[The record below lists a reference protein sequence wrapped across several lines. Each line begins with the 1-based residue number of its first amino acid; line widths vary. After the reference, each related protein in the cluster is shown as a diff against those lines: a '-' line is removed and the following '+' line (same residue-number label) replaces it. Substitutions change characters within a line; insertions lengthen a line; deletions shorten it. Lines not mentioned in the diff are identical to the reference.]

1 MPQISR
7 LDVRGLRG
15 ILGQRSLIFDGK
27 SILLFGENGTGKSSF
42 VDALEWLFT
51 GRITTLDGRAQ
62 ELSSQKHGPHIRSS
76 APPFVSLTFSAPENV
91 TIDSMRTP
99 TNLSVSM
106 GQYLAGAKENL
117 YIMRRSQLSRF
128 IDSQPR
134 DRYALLRP
142 FIPLGRIDELEESF
156 RNAADLTKE
165 ELREVAYRTDRLVA
179 ELKLRFA
186 LGSGVAMPTEVDLA
200 TSISKSLVEQ
210 GLASIDHLGEIA
222 ERIISLDAV
231 LSEFGD
237 LSRQSTLLAAI
248 HAIDQVKNSIP
259 VADIEVDLNT
269 IISLRQRETRE
280 AAVFYESVLEQG
292 AKWIQDER
300 RTDCPLCEQPI
311 NPDLVVSRARERL
324 REMQEV
330 VRLRAAARKS
340 SAQAQEAIR
349 TAIRAVNNA
358 IDTLG
363 IVPDVRENQALFAL
377 RTALTEISQRIQ
389 GDFNQTDPAKILQS
403 LDQFRGGGPHDQALD
418 ALLHALK
425 EVLSLLPSQETAR
438 GLLTLRQ
445 RLQEASRL
453 WSEYQ
458 ESAKSRHSA
467 AATANAAEL
476 IYKTCQA
483 ARKEVVQSLY
493 DELSGDIN
501 RIYVLFHPEEHHGGI
516 HLGIREAV
524 QGSAYLRSNYYDRA
538 DEDVRAYYSE
548 AHLDTLGLSIF
559 LALRIWHRRT
569 HPNFDLLVLDDVL
582 TSVDTGHLVRVSELL
597 LKEFSD
603 YQILL
608 TTHDRIWFEHLRDIQ
623 SRCRVANRFVNK
635 IIHKWTID
643 DGPDLREPED
653 ERNDLGLRLLNGE
666 PKDIA
671 STAGRLLE
679 HVLQEMRYNFRLGIG
694 ARRGELYEIGD
705 LWPAFEAEIRKNYP
719 SLYQVA
725 KEPLDALNVRWP
737 LRNWVGAHF
746 NEWAARVSGESSI
759 DFGKAVAELF
769 DSLFCV
775 ECRRF
780 VEPSATPL
788 GQVACRCGARLYPA
802 PGKKGIPPG
811 PRSEIVAATR
821 GVLKD
826 ARLDTSIYL
835 ELKEAENRTEK

>member
-51 GRITTLDGRAQ
+51 GRISTLDGRAQ

-76 APPFVSLTFSAPENV
+76 APPFVSLTFAAPENI
-91 TIDSMRTP
+91 TIDSMRIP
-99 TNLSVSM
+99 TNLSISM
-106 GQYLAGAKENL
+106 SQYLAGAKENL

-142 FIPLGRIDELEESF
+142 FISLGKIDEVEETF
-156 RNAADLTKE
+156 RNAADVTRE
-165 ELREVAYRTDRLVA
+165 ELSKVDYRIDRLA
-179 ELKLRFA
+179 SELKLRFA
-186 LGSGVAMPTEVDLA
+186 LRSGVTAPTEADLA
-200 TSISKSLVEQ
+200 TSISKLLAEH
-210 GLASIDHLGEIA
+210 GLTPLDNLGDIA
-222 ERIISLDAV
+222 GRITTLDAV

-237 LSRQSTLLAAI
+237 LSRQSTLLTAV
-248 HAIDQVKNSIP
+248 HALDQVKTSIP
-259 VADIEVDLNT
+259 VADIEAALNA
-269 IISLRQRETRE
+269 IVSLKERETRE
-280 AAVFYESVLEQG
+280 AAIFFESVLEQG
-292 AKWIQDER
+292 AKWIQEER
-300 RTDCPLCEQPI
+300 RTDCPLCEQSI

-330 VRLRAAARKS
+330 VRLRDSARKS
-340 SAQAQEAIR
+340 SARALEEIR
-349 TAIRAVNNA
+349 SALRSANTAMES
-358 IDTLG
+358 LG
-363 IVPDVRENQALFAL
+363 NVPEVRGNQALSAL
-377 RTALTEISQRIQ
+377 KTALTEISQNMQ
-389 GDFNQTDPAKILQS
+389 GDPRQTDLNKIRPS
-403 LDQFRGGGPHDQALD
+403 LDQLRAGSPENQALD
-418 ALLHALK
+418 DLRQTLK
-425 EVLSLLPSQETAR
+425 AILSLLPSQEKAR
-438 GLLTLRQ
+438 GLLALRQ
-445 RLQEASRL
+445 KLQDASRL

-458 ESAKSRHSA
+458 ETAKSQHK
-467 AATANAAEL
+467 TALIADAAER
-476 IYKTCQA
+476 IHKTCQA

-501 RIYVLFHPEEHHGGI
+501 RIYVLFHPGERHGGI

-524 QGSAYLRSNYYDRA
+524 QGSAYLRGNFYDRP
-538 DEDVRAYYSE
+538 DDDVRAYYSE

-559 LALRIWHRRT
+559 LALRKWHRKA
-569 HPNFDLLVLDDVL
+569 HPDFDLLVLDDVL
-582 TSVDTGHLVRVSELL
+582 TSVDSEHLVKVSELL

-653 ERNDLGLRLLNGE
+653 ERKDLGLRLLNGE
-666 PKDIA
+666 PRDIA

-705 LWPAFEAEIRKNYP
+705 LWPAFYAEIRKNYP
-719 SLYQVA
+719 SLYQAA
-725 KEPLDALNVRWP
+725 KEPLDALDVRWP

-746 NEWAARVSGESSI
+746 NEWTARVSRESSI

-788 GQVACRCGARLYPA
+788 GQIACRCGTKLYPV
-802 PGKKGIPPG
+802 PGKKGILPG
-811 PRSEIVAATR
+811 PRSELVAATR

-826 ARLDTSIYL
+826 ARLDTNIYL
-835 ELKEAENRTEK
+835 ELKEAENRTE